1 MRNFNQTID
10 RRLKLPLLGPC
21 RDVSF
26 RPRMKKKSAI
36 LASPFSFEF
45 LQFPVP
51 TQPLPNCGRRN
62 DQQNDD
68 GEADNKG
75 EAIGKQDHS

>member
-1 MRNFNQTID
+1 LGKLD
-10 RRLKLPLLGPC
+10 HRLGNAC
-21 RDVSF
+21 RWDE
-26 RPRMKKKSAI
+26 KSVV
-36 LASPFSFEF
+36 LASLATLFSFDL
-45 LQFPVP
+45 LQFPVG